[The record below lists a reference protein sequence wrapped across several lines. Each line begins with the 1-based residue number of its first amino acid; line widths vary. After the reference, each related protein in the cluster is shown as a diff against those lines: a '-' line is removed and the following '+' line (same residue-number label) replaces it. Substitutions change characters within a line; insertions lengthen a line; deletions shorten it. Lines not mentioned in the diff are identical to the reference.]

1 MGKKIIQASPLLFFL
16 IGIVFCQTIY
26 TEYVVTDSDTVDTFS
41 YQIPFNYLGNE
52 PVPLLVVFHQWG
64 GNESS
69 SYYTE
74 FDEEANNRGW
84 IYLSPYGGSPNNYN
98 HQSVP
103 SDPVS
108 SLLISG
114 ILMTVDYYYILF
126 SIVLPFTNSVS
137 ILFLGSF

>member
-84 IYLSPYGGSPNNYN
+84 IYLSPYGGSPNNYIIN
-98 HQSVP
+98 LHRTM
-103 SDPVS
+103 
-108 SLLISG
+108 LSG
-114 ILMTVDYYYILF
+114 Q
-126 SIVLPFTNSVS
+126 
-137 ILFLGSF
+137 